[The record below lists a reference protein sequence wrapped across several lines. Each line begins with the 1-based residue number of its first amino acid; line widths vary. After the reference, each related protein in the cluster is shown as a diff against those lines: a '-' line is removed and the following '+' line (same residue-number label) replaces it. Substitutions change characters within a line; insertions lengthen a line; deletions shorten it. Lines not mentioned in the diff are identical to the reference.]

1 MAYIYNGQEFYG
13 RMFEVTPAVLIPRP
27 ETELL
32 IDAALEVVSKDAVVR
47 IADVGTGSGCLAVT
61 MVCERPSA
69 RAVAIDIS
77 REAIDVARRNVIRH
91 GVENTVTLALGDL
104 FPDDLAG
111 EAFDVILSNPPY
123 VPERDRNT
131 LPPEVR
137 EYEPESALYAGEDG
151 LAVIRRLLPASAD
164 HVKPGGFVI
173 FEIGVGQD
181 AAVARL
187 ISATAG
193 LRMVG
198 LRNDL
203 QGIPRTVVAER
214 T

>member
-1 MAYIYNGQEFYG
+1 MAYIYSAQEFYG

-27 ETELL
+27 ETEIL
-32 IDAALEVVSKDAVVR
+32 IDAALEVVSKDAVIR

-69 RAVAIDIS
+69 CAMAIDIS
-77 REAIDVARRNVIRH
+77 MEAIDVARRNVIRH
-91 GVENTVTLALGDL
+91 GVENMVTLAVGDL

-111 EAFDVILSNPPY
+111 EAFDLILSNPPY
-123 VPERDRNT
+123 VPERDRST

-137 EYEPESALYAGEDG
+137 DYEPEAALYAGADG
-151 LAVIRRLLPASAD
+151 LAAIRRLLPASAD
-164 HVKPGGFVI
+164 HLKPGGFVV

-181 AAVARL
+181 AAVAQL

-193 LRMVG
+193 LKMVR

-203 QGIPRTVVAER
+203 QGIPRTVVVER

>member
-1 MAYIYNGQEFYG
+1 MAYIHSAQEFYG
-13 RMFEVTPAVLIPRP
+13 RLFEVTPAVLIPRP
-27 ETELL
+27 ETEIL
-32 IDAALEVVSKDAVVR
+32 IEAALEVVSKDAVVR

-69 RAVAIDIS
+69 RAMAIDIS
-77 REAIDVARRNVIRH
+77 KDAIDVAHRNVIRH
-91 GVENTVTLALGDL
+91 SVENAVTLAVGDL

-111 EAFDVILSNPPY
+111 EAFDLILSNPPY

-137 EYEPESALYAGEDG
+137 DYEPESALYAGADG

-164 HVKPGGFVI
+164 HLKPAGFVI

-181 AAVARL
+181 AAVVQL
-187 ISATAG
+187 ISATPG

-203 QGIPRTVVAER
+203 QGIPRTVVVER